1 MKNILVLYY
10 TQTGQVERI
19 LRQMFQVTDLIK
31 TDFVRIH
38 AEPEYPFPWKSEEFF
53 DTFPESRLGISCELE
68 PVNISH
74 EKKYDLIIFGLQVW
88 YLEPSI
94 PAASFLKSEYAE
106 ILNNTPVVTV
116 YGVRNMWIN
125 AHNTVK
131 GLIHKKGGQLCGNIV
146 LADKHNNLISVLTI
160 IRWLLHGKKEAGKL
174 LPAAGV
180 SEKDITES
188 GKFGKII
195 LDHLHKENLTNL
207 QTELDKKGAVNVNYH
222 IMRTELAGSRIF
234 KIWANLILRRSKGNK
249 KEEKKISQNLQVLF
263 NIRHIYCFST

>member
-160 IRWLLHGKKEAGKL
+160 IRWLLHGKKKQANCFLLQEFQKKTSRNPVNSGKL
-174 LPAAGV
+174 YL
-180 SEKDITES
+180 ITFT
-188 GKFGKII
+188 KRI
-195 LDHLHKENLTNL
+195 L
-207 QTELDKKGAVNVNYH
+207 QTYKLNW
-222 IMRTELAGSRIF
+222 I
-234 KIWANLILRRSKGNK
+234 K
-249 KEEKKISQNLQVLF
+249 KEL
-263 NIRHIYCFST
+263 